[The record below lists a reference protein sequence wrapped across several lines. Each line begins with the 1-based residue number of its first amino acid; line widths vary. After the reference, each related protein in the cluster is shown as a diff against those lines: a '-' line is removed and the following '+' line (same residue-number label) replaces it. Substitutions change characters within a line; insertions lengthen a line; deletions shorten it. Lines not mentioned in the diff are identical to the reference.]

1 MDQKKSK
8 KFLWVYTIVLFSV
21 ALILVAISSI
31 RHQEANEHAKDV
43 EEKYN
48 QQIVL
53 TSGVQANL
61 EKLQQEHEVLVQ
73 ELDEVKESERQ
84 LQQQV
89 DSLTKQNNS
98 RSALI
103 SAQHAYEQKSYDEA
117 RQYLQQVDTTQ
128 LNEQEQQIF
137 TDLQGKLD

>member
-1 MDQKKSK
+1 M
-8 KFLWVYTIVLFSV
+8 YTIVLFSV
-21 ALILVAISSI
+21 ALVLVAISSI

-53 TSGVQANL
+53 TSGVQADL

-73 ELDEVKESERQ
+73 QLDEVKESEQQ

-128 LNEQEQQIF
+128 LKEQEQQIF

>member
-21 ALILVAISSI
+21 ALVLVAISSI

-53 TSGVQANL
+53 TSGVQADL

-73 ELDEVKESERQ
+73 QLDEVKESEQQ

-128 LNEQEQQIF
+128 LKEQEQQIF

>member
-53 TSGVQANL
+53 TSGVQADL

-73 ELDEVKESERQ
+73 QLDEVKESEQQ

-103 SAQHAYEQKSYDEA
+103 SAQHAYEQKSYDES
-117 RQYLQQVDTTQ
+117 RQYLQQVDATQ

-137 TDLQGKLD
+137 TDLQSKLD